1 MNEIILEM
9 LLEVYHFVK
18 ELWIDH
24 CLVKHFDDFNENIE
38 GEIFI
43 DVGVQ
48 LTLRL
53 AQVAHESL
61 LRQGTFIERLH
72 PYLDLLRCILSELL
86 E

>member
-1 MNEIILEM
+1 MNEIIFEM

-18 ELWIDH
+18 ELW
-24 CLVKHFDDFNENIE
+24 IE

-72 PYLDLLRCILSELL
+72 PYLDLLRCILSE
-86 E
+86 